1 MSARNPSLWFKLR
14 NHPSLFCLHMHPT
27 QAAVI
32 FREIARELKN
42 SPDAVQDF
50 LEKEAL
56 IAEERKRIEEGMDY
70 V

>member
-1 MSARNPSLWFKLR
+1 
-14 NHPSLFCLHMHPT
+14 MHPT